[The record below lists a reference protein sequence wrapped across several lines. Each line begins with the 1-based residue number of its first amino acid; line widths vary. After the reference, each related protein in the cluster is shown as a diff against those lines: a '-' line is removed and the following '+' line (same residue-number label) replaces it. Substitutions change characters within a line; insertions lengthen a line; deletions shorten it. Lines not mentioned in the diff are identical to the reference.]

1 MWAAIQGHTRVAIRL
16 LDAGAL
22 TEAQDSL
29 GANSLILAT
38 QHSSNVVWLLLAERG
53 ADLRA
58 TDAAGCTAAHW
69 AAYGGNVI
77 VLRAINVRAKELLSM
92 TDKSG
97 LTPLHR
103 AARGG
108 RADVID
114 FLLNEAGL
122 HPCVGRGGIEPL
134 PWTIRPSNI
143 TDDDND
149 EWEAGTPLA
158 LAEAVA
164 ASALRAGDVSLSNRA
179 GRAVSSLR
187 RAVAKHAYGASGNV
201 ARVIATI
208 RLLTASPI
216 ISSRSILPFIFHLVM
231 FLTMWAWWARLG
243 SIAGAFQSAF
253 LGLSL
258 FTAAAIYT
266 VLRSA
271 DTGAVLDSSYNTLGP
286 DRWHKVSGYKLIFAA
301 ASQAY
306 YNGVITRESLAAPLR
321 ARDSIGFGSTL
332 SALVAALMPISN
344 NSTGNEM
351 ISQSSYQSRHS
362 GGGGGGGGGGAGSF
376 GTPSRNNNNDNN
388 DNNNDNSDDDDG
400 SGEAPGD
407 IEDSRNLMTPPAS
420 GSNAGNNT
428 GGRAAAR
435 AAVAAFSRAA
445 RGTASASRAVAHA
458 IAAAASR
465 AAPVASRIATVVTGS
480 YISLDPHLGVSNYEA
495 ETSESL
501 SDSIDINQ
509 EDETPGL
516 RLVREILE
524 AVDIATNLA
533 ESSAL
538 AAGSSSISAA
548 GAAHGYLHSTA
559 GSSTSASAPFG
570 SVGSPAAGVLE
581 RVCFTCQLIRPLRA
595 KHCSVTDRCYRRF
608 DHHCPWVGTVV
619 CEGNHGRFLLFVVIQ
634 AINGFILCYLGAT
647 HAAQEYGQG
656 FGSAAWGLLIAAPIS
671 RGILY
676 FLWLLHLFL
685 LPLLFFAQL
694 RQSSVNL
701 TTNEG
706 MGLAKYSV
714 FRSVNWVSSSGSL
727 VPFFHNPFDRGSSI
741 TNILEFTTGSVGGGP
756 NAVTLADIANRD
768 ARALE
773 HAAIDMHRALLSAS
787 GGGGSAVH
795 RSINASAAA
804 VDSTQTLTKTPR
816 RGSGASIS
824 SVTSRNNTLSLD
836 SVRARVAAMRAH
848 FVTSGAYKSMVGPG
862 GGGEGGGGGE
872 SNE

>member
-1 MWAAIQGHTRVAIRL
+1 MWAAIQGHTRVVIRL

-22 TEAQDSL
+22 IEAQDSL
-29 GANSLILAT
+29 GATSLILAT
-38 QHSSNVVWLLLAERG
+38 QHTSNVVWLLLAESG
-53 ADLRA
+53 VDLRA
-58 TDAAGCTAAHW
+58 ADAAGCTAAHW
-69 AAYGGNVI
+69 AAYGGNVM

-108 RADVID
+108 RVDAID

-143 TDDDND
+143 TDADND
-149 EWEAGTPLA
+149 EWEAGTPLS
-158 LAEAVA
+158 LAEAAA
-164 ASALRAGDVSLSNRA
+164 ASALRAGDTALSNRA
-179 GRAVSSLR
+179 NRAVSSLR
-187 RAVAKHAYGASGNV
+187 RAVEKHTYGASGNA
-201 ARVIATI
+201 ARVFATI
-208 RLLTASPI
+208 RLLSSSHI

-231 FLTMWAWWARLG
+231 FLTLWAWWARLG
-243 SIAGAFQSAF
+243 SIAGAYQSAF
-253 LGLSL
+253 LGMSL
-258 FTAAAIYT
+258 FTASALYT

-271 DTGAVLDSSYNTLGP
+271 DTGSVLDSSFNTLGA

-306 YNGVITRESLAAPLR
+306 YNAVITRESLAAPLR
-321 ARDSIGFGSTL
+321 ARDSIGFGVSTL
-332 SALVAALMPISN
+332 SALVTAFLPIS
-344 NSTGNEM
+344 SSGNEM
-351 ISQSSYQSRHS
+351 ISQTFR
-362 GGGGGGGGGGAGSF
+362 GGGVGSL
-376 GTPSRNNNNDNN
+376 GTPARNNNSNNNNANN
-388 DNNNDNSDDDDG
+388 DNNNNNSDDDDGSG

-420 GSNAGNNT
+420 GSSSTNNT

-445 RGTASASRAVAHA
+445 RGTASASRAVAYA
-458 IAAAASR
+458 IAEAASR
-465 AAPVASRIATVVTGS
+465 AAPVASRIATAVTGT
-480 YISLDPHLGVSNYEA
+480 YISLDQRVGVNNNYEA

-501 SDSIDINQ
+501 SDSIDVNQ

-533 ESSAL
+533 EASAL
-538 AAGSSSISAA
+538 AAGSGSISAA
-548 GAAHGYLHSTA
+548 GAAHGYLHSTP
-559 GSSTSASAPFG
+559 GTSTSASAPFG

-634 AINGFILCYLGAT
+634 AINGFILCYLGAVA
-647 HAAQEYGQG
+647 AAQEYGQG
-656 FGSAAWGLLIAAPIS
+656 FGGVAWGLLIAAPIS
-671 RGILY
+671 RGALY

-685 LPLLFFAQL
+685 LPLLFFAQI
-694 RQSSVNL
+694 RQAAVNL

-714 FRSVNWVSSSGSL
+714 FRSVTWVSSSGNL
-727 VPFFHNPFDRGSSI
+727 VPIFNNPFDRGSSI
-741 TNILEFTTGSVGGGP
+741 ANVLEITTGSVGGGS

-787 GGGGSAVH
+787 GGGGSTIH
-795 RSINASAAA
+795 RSVNLAAA
-804 VDSTQTLTKTPR
+804 TDSTLTHIKTPR

-824 SVTSRNNTLSLD
+824 SVTSRSNTLSLD
-836 SVRARVAAMRAH
+836 SVRARVAAMRAN
-848 FVTSGAYKSMVGPG
+848 FVSSGAYKAMAGPG
-862 GGGEGGGGGE
+862 GGGGGGGE